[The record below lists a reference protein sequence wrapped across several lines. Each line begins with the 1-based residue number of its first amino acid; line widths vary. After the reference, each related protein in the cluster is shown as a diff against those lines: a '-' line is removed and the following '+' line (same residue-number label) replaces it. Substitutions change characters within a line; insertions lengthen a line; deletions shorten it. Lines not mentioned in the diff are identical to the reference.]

1 MLRVAADVTA
11 EKIGIETTTYVRN
24 IYKYYASYK
33 LITEAQ
39 AVQRAARESVKPAH
53 R

>member
-1 MLRVAADVTA
+1 MAWLAANPLPKELRYYSVVTF
-11 EKIGIETTTYVRN
+11 
-24 IYKYYASYK
+24 SYK